1 MATPAP
7 TALTRQLSTTLTTL
21 DPRQLLPIP
30 RRQLPPADSLIFYAA
45 LAVIGIAEL
54 IEWPAILVAATA
66 PSARRPSPQHH
77 RDPTPPP
84 GSVINRTGLSD
95 QGTVTVHTGGA
106 AR

>member
-66 PSARRPSPQHH
+66 QALVDRRLNTIETQLP
-77 RDPTPPP
+77 RP
-84 GSVINRTGLSD
+84 GPLS
-95 QGTVTVHTGGA
+95 TEPA
-106 AR
+106 